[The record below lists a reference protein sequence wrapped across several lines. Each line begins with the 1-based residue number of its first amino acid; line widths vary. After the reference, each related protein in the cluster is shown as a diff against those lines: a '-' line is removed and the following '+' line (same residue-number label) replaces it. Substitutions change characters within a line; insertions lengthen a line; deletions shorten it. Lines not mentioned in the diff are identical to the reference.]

1 MKKYFIIAGVSFAL
15 GAGTL
20 FYTGIADEVAYL
32 SESLAARNEQTLTLD
47 LALASENLERVKL
60 DTELYRLQHQLDK
73 RKLELEIEALNE
85 LENERKLE
93 LESERKNELEWAW
106 WVNFTKIF
114 WLLVISIG
122 LPVSALSVLVFR
134 AFVSALREQD
144 HDQTE

>member
-1 MKKYFIIAGVSFAL
+1 MKKYLIIAGVSFAL
-15 GAGTL
+15 GAGAL
-20 FYTGIADEVAYL
+20 FYTGVADEVAYL
-32 SESLAARNEQTLTLD
+32 SESLAARNEQTLALD

-60 DTELYRLQHQLDK
+60 DTELYRLQHELDK

-122 LPVSALSVLVFR
+122 LPVSALSVLIIR
-134 AFVSALREQD
+134 AFVSVLRGQD